1 MTFDS
6 SSFAATSTATALVSS
21 RDEEGTGQPSCLLS
35 NFFLFFFPVQ
45 RAVKLIMKPKC
56 LVPNFDMIV
65 EPRKYIIVASR
76 GRLSVH
82 CVAGLGEL
90 LASVT
95 QNTKATQEPS

>member
-21 RDEEGTGQPSCLLS
+21 TDMRREQGSLPVCYPISSSSSSQFNGLL
-35 NFFLFFFPVQ
+35 
-45 RAVKLIMKPKC
+45 KLMMKPKF
-56 LVPNFDMIV
+56 LVPNFDMI

-82 CVAGLGEL
+82 CVAGLEEL

-95 QNTKATQEPS
+95 QST